1 METLKYSEK
10 CNPIYGTVLE
20 LLKNLTIYGS
30 VHELFDNY
38 RFLERFENYCLNIYV
53 YVSDFVYVIIM
64 SLIQYMYFICIC
76 TCHSKII
83 SQH

>member
-1 METLKYSEK
+1 MEILKYSEK

-20 LLKNLTIYGS
+20 LLKNSTIYGS

-38 RFLERFENYCLNIYV
+38 RFLKRFENYCLNIYV

>member
-1 METLKYSEK
+1 MEL
-10 CNPIYGTVLE
+10 LE
-20 LLKNLTIYGS
+20 LLKNSTIIYGS
-30 VHELFDNY
+30 IHELFGNY
-38 RFLERFENYCLNIYV
+38 RLLELCENYCLNIYV